1 MGIPSRHSKVRS
13 SNLWQDAFGHKTTI
27 DEVLNYILAHWAYL
41 QKVPPYDMQFH
52 QREPKITK
60 FFAKSLDQNKRDHG
74 IWGFFIPEYCSSNI
88 NTEKQIHERP
98 GRTDMTYLSEK
109 VDPPIELDIEFKK
122 LVASGR
128 SKASRGAYFNDG
140 VARFSNGIYAKK
152 IDVGF
157 MIGLVEKRSEADS
170 VLDGLMQGI
179 QEKAMVQ
186 LLRMHKIRKTGK
198 NIVAPAETFH
208 QCVFETWH
216 ARDHVPDCTDVMV
229 GHFILVHEV

>member
-1 MGIPSRHSKVRS
+1 MGIPSRHSKARS

-27 DEVLNYILAHWAYL
+27 DEVLNYVIAHWAHL

-60 FFAKSLDQNKRDHG
+60 LFAKSLDQNKRNHG

-88 NTEKQIHERP
+88 NTEKQILERP

-122 LVASGR
+122 LASSGR
-128 SKASRGAYFNDG
+128 SKTSRGAYFNDG

-157 MIGLVEKRSEADS
+157 MIGLVENQSDADS

-186 LLRMHKIRKTGK
+186 LLRMHKIKKTGK
-198 NIVAPAETFH
+198 NIVSPAETFH
-208 QCVFETWH
+208 QCAFETWH
-216 ARDHVPDCTDVMV
+216 ARDHVPDCADVMV
-229 GHFILVHEV
+229 GHFILVHEA